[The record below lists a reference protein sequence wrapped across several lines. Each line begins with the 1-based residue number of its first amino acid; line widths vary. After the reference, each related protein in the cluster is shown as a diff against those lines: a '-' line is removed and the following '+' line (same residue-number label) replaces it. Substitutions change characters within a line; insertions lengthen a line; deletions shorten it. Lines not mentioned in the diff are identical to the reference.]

1 MGFTSL
7 IPSFLFYFIYLYS
20 YGIMKVDLITQM
32 EIKMNKNIK
41 VEEKTEINDEQ
52 INITKKYI
60 NKIYKAL
67 GTIFV
72 FIIIVRIFCYC
83 N

>member
-1 MGFTSL
+1 
-7 IPSFLFYFIYLYS
+7 
-20 YGIMKVDLITQM
+20 MKVDLITQM